1 MLVLGRAGIMRARGE
16 NRRKVME
23 FIKACAPRGVSSADI
38 ARRTGIS
45 QASAYQI
52 ARALMEEGFVRAA
65 RDGRVWR
72 FSWNAN
78 GRMVPGAGSGR
89 AAPAPT
95 PETGEGDFPARV
107 RQAVEEHYGCSF
119 DMAAPDDLSPA
130 WRLVGD
136 DGAIL
141 GQALHLAPLADGRV
155 PAGRLTLLSGLVWLL
170 EKSEAERPF
179 MVIGGDSATADAW
192 RAHHGSCCDEVEVF
206 YLDDGG
212 ELSRLV

>member
-1 MLVLGRAGIMRARGE
+1 MRTRGE

-52 ARALMEEGFVRAA
+52 ARTLMEEGFVRAA

-78 GRMVPGAGSGR
+78 GRTVPGTGSGG
-89 AAPAPT
+89 AAPV
-95 PETGEGDFPARV
+95 PEADEGDFPARV

-119 DMAAPDDLSPA
+119 DMAAPDELSPA

-136 DGAIL
+136 DGATL
-141 GQALHLAPLADGRV
+141 GYALHLAPLADGRV
-155 PAGRLTLLSGLVWLL
+155 PAGRLALLSGLVWLL
-170 EKSEAERPF
+170 EKSEAETPF
-179 MVIGGDSATADAW
+179 LVIGGDSATADAW
-192 RAHHGSCCDEVEVF
+192 QARHGPYCDEAEVF
-206 YLDDGG
+206 FLAGEGG
-212 ELSRLV
+212 LSRLA

>member
-1 MLVLGRAGIMRARGE
+1 MRARGE

-52 ARALMEEGFVRAA
+52 ARTLMEEGFVRAA

-78 GRMVPGAGSGR
+78 GRTVPGTGSGDT
-89 AAPAPT
+89 APV
-95 PETGEGDFPARV
+95 PEADEGDFPARV

-119 DMAAPDDLSPA
+119 DMAAPDELSPA

-136 DGAIL
+136 DGATL
-141 GQALHLAPLADGRV
+141 GYALHLAPLADGRV
-155 PAGRLTLLSGLVWLL
+155 PAGRLALLSGLVWLL
-170 EKSEAERPF
+170 EKSEAETPF
-179 MVIGGDSATADAW
+179 LVIGGDSATADAW
-192 RAHHGSCCDEVEVF
+192 RARHGPYCDEAEVF
-206 YLDDGG
+206 FLAGEGG
-212 ELSRLV
+212 LSRLA

>member
-1 MLVLGRAGIMRARGE
+1 MRARGE

-52 ARALMEEGFVRAA
+52 ARTLMEEGFVRAA

-78 GRMVPGAGSGR
+78 GRTVPGTGSGS
-89 AAPAPT
+89 AAPV
-95 PETGEGDFPARV
+95 PEADEGDFPARV

-119 DMAAPDDLSPA
+119 DMAAPDELSPA

-136 DGAIL
+136 DGATL
-141 GQALHLAPLADGRV
+141 GYALHLAPLADGRV
-155 PAGRLTLLSGLVWLL
+155 PAGRLALLSGLVWLL
-170 EKSEAERPF
+170 EKSEAETPF
-179 MVIGGDSATADAW
+179 LVIGGDSATADAW
-192 RAHHGSCCDEVEVF
+192 QARHGPYCDEAEVF
-206 YLDDGG
+206 FLAGEGG
-212 ELSRLV
+212 LSRLA

>member
-1 MLVLGRAGIMRARGE
+1 MLALKRAGTMRAKGE

-52 ARALMEEGFVRAA
+52 AKALMEEGFVRAA

-78 GRMVPGAGSGR
+78 GRTVPGAGSGGAVPVPDRGEREFPVRIRR
-89 AAPAPT
+89 AA
-95 PETGEGDFPARV
+95 
-107 RQAVEEHYGCSF
+107 EEYYGCSC
-119 DMAAPDDLSPA
+119 DIAAPDELSPA

-136 DGAIL
+136 DGATL

-155 PAGRLTLLSGLVWLL
+155 PAGRLALLSGLVWLL
-170 EKSEAERPF
+170 EKSEAETPF

-192 RAHHGSCCDEVEVF
+192 RAHHGPYCDEVEVF
-206 YLDDGG
+206 FLDGEG